1 MLLQQTVDLLLNHM
15 TMDRLFPMYY
25 IVQFYLLVY
34 LLEWSIDLRC
44 QYQDVYSTEI
54 V

>member
-25 IVQFYLLVY
+25 IVQFYLL
-34 LLEWSIDLRC
+34 EWSIDLRC